1 MGIAR
6 PDILALR
13 PSPIQVSYLTYLG
26 SMGADWL
33 HYMIVDPVMVPPE
46 HRAHYTEA
54 LIYMPHCYQAN
65 DDEARIAD
73 PPPSRADEGLP
84 EDGIVFCAIHGGHK
98 ITRETFAVWMRV
110 LERVPGSV
118 LWLGGGSAMRDNL
131 RRAARDSGVDDAR
144 LVFARR
150 VPDKADQLARLALA
164 DLFLDAPIYGA
175 HSSAVDC
182 LWAGTP
188 VLTRPGAV
196 FSSRGAA
203 TLLST
208 LGLDELIAGRF
219 EEYEDIAVALGHD
232 AEARH
237 ALRERLA
244 TRRADRPLF
253 DTARWVRDVERAY
266 EAMWS
271 IHRRGEAPRDIMLD

>member
-1 MGIAR
+1 MEN
-6 PDILALR
+6 
-13 PSPIQVSYLTYLG
+13 Q
-26 SMGADWL
+26 
-33 HYMIVDPVMVPPE
+33 
-46 HRAHYTEA
+46 
-54 LIYMPHCYQAN
+54 
-65 DDEARIAD
+65 
-73 PPPSRADEGLP
+73 
-84 EDGIVFCAIHGGHK
+84 
-98 ITRETFAVWMRV
+98 ITFV
-110 LERVPGSV
+110 
-118 LWLGGGSAMRDNL
+118 
-131 RRAARDSGVDDAR
+131 
-144 LVFARR
+144 
-150 VPDKADQLARLALA
+150 Q
-164 DLFLDAPIYGA
+164 LDAHRNSG
-175 HSSAVDC
+175 SSWRERAI
-182 LWAGTP
+182 
-188 VLTRPGAV
+188 
-196 FSSRGAA
+196 AA